1 LSIDRRNR
9 RFVSVN
15 QKEADM
21 KGILAASLVLL
32 VLSSPASTQAPAG
45 AEARL
50 QALNITLPPDA
61 APAANFVNSVQTGKL
76 LFLSGNTAGWLL
88 VEPLIPP
95 GKTGGGKRTVIMRRR
110 LPSASSSP
118 RYRMALRPGLL

>member
-1 LSIDRRNR
+1 MIRNP

-32 VLSSPASTQAPAG
+32 VLSSPASAQAPAG

-50 QALNITLPPDA
+50 KALNITLPPDA

-76 LFLSGNTAGWLL
+76 LFLSGNTAGPAEKL
-88 VEPLIPP
+88 
-95 GKTGGGKRTVIMRRR
+95 
-110 LPSASSSP
+110 
-118 RYRMALRPGLL
+118 